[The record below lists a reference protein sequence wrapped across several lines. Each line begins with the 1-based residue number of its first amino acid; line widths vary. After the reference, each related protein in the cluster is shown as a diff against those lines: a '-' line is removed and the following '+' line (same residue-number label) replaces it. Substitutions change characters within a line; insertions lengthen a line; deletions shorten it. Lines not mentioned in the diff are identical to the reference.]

1 MSKLIYAPI
10 SVGELFDKISIL
22 EIKRLKTTD
31 EQKLKNITNE
41 LFELNK
47 KLPQVVDKKLHGLYE
62 VLKEINEKI
71 WNIEDRIRIKE
82 KEKDFNQEFIDL
94 ARGVYYNNDL
104 RAKIKKDINLY
115 TESEIVEE
123 KIY

>member
-41 LFELNK
+41 LFELNR

-71 WNIEDRIRIKE
+71 WDIEDRIRIKE